1 MTWEKENGFKAGG
14 VGRVFT
20 ECEAADLKGLWE
32 REGRRKS
39 RSQALAACIN
49 PEGNQ
54 KQGHGAE
61 EHPPGTSP
69 ERRAGRG
76 WLRAV
81 LAPRAA
87 ARSPAEPSAHLCQ
100 INDPATSCS
109 PKGRGL

>member
-54 KQGHGAE
+54 KQGTRCGGAPAR
-61 EHPPGTSP
+61 HVPG
-69 ERRAGRG
+69 AQGRPG
-76 WLRAV
+76 
-81 LAPRAA
+81 LAPC
-87 ARSPAEPSAHLCQ
+87 SAGT
-100 INDPATSCS
+100 AGCS
-109 PKGRGL
+109 PQPR